1 MSTQVAAS
9 FAVTAEAMLTQHRY
23 AEAVQLCAAGVTEF
37 PQYLGGYI
45 MLARAYE
52 AMGKVH
58 DASVMRTAAQERFP
72 WYVAVQKPSQ
82 PVQHAEV
89 AAEVAAE
96 VVAEVVAEVAAEV
109 VPDVVSAEPEA
120 EVVTEV
126 LADVVVDTIVQ
137 TEPEPQPRE
146 QPSVL
151 RMIDTA
157 HLVNDERII
166 RSASVRLIPGLE
178 YTSLRFENLRSRGR
192 RDIAYLSDPPPFR
205 SFHTMRRTA
214 RPTEPSRDQR
224 REPGKAVSLEEI
236 AARLERRARMP
247 RASDAVE
254 QVPPPEPNGPMLM
267 TETIARIY
275 MQQGSYDKA
284 IEAFRMLQKSKP
296 EKHAQFDALIA
307 ECERARTS

>member
-9 FAVTAEAMLTQHRY
+9 FAVTAEAMLAEHRY

-37 PQYLGGYI
+37 PQYLGGYL

-52 AMGKVH
+52 AMGKGH

-89 AAEVAAE
+89 VAEAEPEGVAA
-96 VVAEVVAEVAAEV
+96 V
-109 VPDVVSAEPEA
+109 VPEVVSAEPEA
-120 EVVTEV
+120 EV
-126 LADVVVDTIVQ
+126 
-137 TEPEPQPRE
+137 EPQPRE

-205 SFHTMRRTA
+205 SFHTMRRTT
-214 RPTEPSRDQR
+214 RPAEPSREQR

-296 EKHAQFDALIA
+296 EKHTQFDALIA

>member
-1 MSTQVAAS
+1 
-9 FAVTAEAMLTQHRY
+9 
-23 AEAVQLCAAGVTEF
+23 
-37 PQYLGGYI
+37 

-89 AAEVAAE
+89 AAAAE
-96 VVAEVVAEVAAEV
+96 PEVVAQVVAEAVAEVVAAV
-109 VPDVVSAEPEA
+109 VPEVVSAEPEA
-120 EVVTEV
+120 EV
-126 LADVVVDTIVQ
+126 
-137 TEPEPQPRE
+137 EPQPRE

-205 SFHTMRRTA
+205 SFHTMRRTT
-214 RPTEPSRDQR
+214 RPAEPSREQR

>member
-9 FAVTAEAMLTQHRY
+9 FAVTAEAMLAEHRY

-37 PQYLGGYI
+37 PQYLGGYL

-89 AAEVAAE
+89 AAAAEPE
-96 VVAEVVAEVAAEV
+96 VVAQVVAEALAAV
-109 VPDVVSAEPEA
+109 VPEVVSAEPEA
-120 EVVTEV
+120 EV
-126 LADVVVDTIVQ
+126 
-137 TEPEPQPRE
+137 EPQPRE

-205 SFHTMRRTA
+205 SFHTMRRTT
-214 RPTEPSRDQR
+214 RPAEPSREQR

>member
-9 FAVTAEAMLTQHRY
+9 FAVTAEAMLAEHRY

-37 PQYLGGYI
+37 PQYLGGYL

-89 AAEVAAE
+89 AAGAEPEVVAQVVAE
-96 VVAEVVAEVAAEV
+96 AVAEVVAAV
-109 VPDVVSAEPEA
+109 VPEVVSAEPEA
-120 EVVTEV
+120 EV
-126 LADVVVDTIVQ
+126 
-137 TEPEPQPRE
+137 EPQPRE

-205 SFHTMRRTA
+205 SFHTMRRTT
-214 RPTEPSRDQR
+214 RPAEPSREQR

>member
-9 FAVTAEAMLTQHRY
+9 FAVTAEAMLAEHRY

-37 PQYLGGYI
+37 PQYLGGYL

-89 AAEVAAE
+89 AAAAE
-96 VVAEVVAEVAAEV
+96 PEVVAQVVAEAVAEVVAAV
-109 VPDVVSAEPEA
+109 VPEVVSAEPEA
-120 EVVTEV
+120 EV
-126 LADVVVDTIVQ
+126 
-137 TEPEPQPRE
+137 EPQPRE

-205 SFHTMRRTA
+205 SFHTMRRTT
-214 RPTEPSRDQR
+214 RPAEPSREQR

>member
-1 MSTQVAAS
+1 MSTPVAAS
-9 FAVTAEAMLTQHRY
+9 FAVTAEAMLAEHRY

-37 PQYLGGYI
+37 PQYLGGYL

-52 AMGKVH
+52 AMGKQH
-58 DASVMRTAAQERFP
+58 DATVMRTAAHERFP
-72 WYVAVQKPSQ
+72 WYVPASTPQ
-82 PVQHAEV
+82 PVAEEVPSRSEPTPLPTPMPAAESLAETSV
-89 AAEVAAE
+89 AAPREQPAVI
-96 VVAEVVAEVAAEV
+96 
-109 VPDVVSAEPEA
+109 AEPHH
-120 EVVTEV
+120 
-126 LADVVVDTIVQ
+126 
-137 TEPEPQPRE
+137 RE

-157 HLVNDERII
+157 QLMNDERII

-192 RDIAYLSDPPPFR
+192 RDISFLSDPPPFR
-205 SFHTMRRTA
+205 SFHTMRRPSRA
-214 RPTEPSRDQR
+214 AEPSREQR
-224 REPGKAVSLEEI
+224 REPRKPVSLEEI

-247 RASDAVE
+247 RTSDAVE
-254 QVPPPEPNGPMLM
+254 QVSPPEPNGPMLM

-284 IEAFRMLQKSKP
+284 IEAFRMLQQSKP
-296 EKHAQFDALIA
+296 DKHAQFDALIA

>member
-9 FAVTAEAMLTQHRY
+9 FAVTAEAMLAEHRY

-37 PQYLGGYI
+37 PQYLGGYL

-89 AAEVAAE
+89 AAAAE
-96 VVAEVVAEVAAEV
+96 PEVVAQVVAEAVAEVVAAV
-109 VPDVVSAEPEA
+109 VPEVVSAEPEA
-120 EVVTEV
+120 EV
-126 LADVVVDTIVQ
+126 
-137 TEPEPQPRE
+137 EPQPRE

-157 HLVNDERII
+157 HLMNDERII

-205 SFHTMRRTA
+205 SFHTMRRTT
-214 RPTEPSRDQR
+214 RPAEPSREQR

>member
-9 FAVTAEAMLTQHRY
+9 FAVTGEALLAEHRY

-37 PQYLGGYI
+37 PQYLGGYL

-52 AMGKVH
+52 ALGKVH

-89 AAEVAAE
+89 AAE
-96 VVAEVVAEVAAEV
+96 
-109 VPDVVSAEPEA
+109 AEP

-126 LADVVVDTIVQ
+126 LPAKPEAEV
-137 TEPEPQPRE
+137 EPQPRE

-205 SFHTMRRTA
+205 SFHTMRRTT
-214 RPTEPSRDQR
+214 RPAEPSREQR